1 MHPVFPHRALV
12 TNTPIASTTKRSRMP
27 NEMTAATA
35 TTTPS
40 IVSTTDP
47 NRPDRQPSAAPT
59 AATRNAAT
67 AIPTPYN
74 GM

>member
-1 MHPVFPHRALV
+1 
-12 TNTPIASTTKRSRMP
+12 MP